1 MSNNM
6 DESNSNDVQPLAPSD
21 RPPWLIH
28 VEGRIAEENE
38 QFDSGA
44 IYFEIIRDLL
54 LAPDSDDT
62 AVPKAIKQFNE
73 HYVAGFAGEDFGRR
87 QPPEYAAGNI
97 LNEISIAVF
106 ETVGKVSFTD
116 IRHDRL
122 ANFLIGIKRE
132 AADELSKEDP
142 HFVYFGW
149 GLEAAAAEDWNS
161 SHAQGVTR
169 DNEFRTASQ
178 ASHSWVNKSALLAKL
193 FSAGLLDADGTRW
206 ISGDF
211 ESAFETRTS
220 GDLETNI
227 GRKAQVVA
235 QANYILIAGDAYIKE
250 VKQPSKKYRV
260 EVTPARWK
268 LWASKLQE
276 VADAASIDAE
286 WDLKNRAQK
295 AYEKMVELYPE
306 AFKTEETQVDKV

>member
-1 MSNNM
+1 MSNNI
-6 DESNSNDVQPLAPSD
+6 DESKSNDVQPLATSD
-21 RPPWLIH
+21 RPPWLAH
-28 VEGRIAEENE
+28 VEDRIAEGNE

-44 IYFEIIRDLL
+44 MYFEIIRDLL

-62 AVPKAIKQFNE
+62 AIPKAMKRFHE
-73 HYVAGFAGEDFGRR
+73 HYVAGFAGKDFGRR
-87 QPPEYAAGNI
+87 QPPEYAAGDV

-106 ETVGKVSFTD
+106 ETVGKISFTD

-122 ANFLIGIKRE
+122 ANFLIGIKRD
-132 AADELSKEDP
+132 AADEFSKE
-142 HFVYFGW
+142 
-149 GLEAAAAEDWNS
+149 AAVAEDWNS

-178 ASHSWVNKSALLAKL
+178 TSHSWVNKSALLAKL

-220 GDLETNI
+220 GELATNI

-260 EVTPARWK
+260 EVTPARWN

-276 VADAASIDAE
+276 VADTASIDAE
-286 WDLKNRAQK
+286 WDLKSRAQK

>member
-1 MSNNM
+1 MSNNI
-6 DESNSNDVQPLAPSD
+6 DESKSNDVPPLAPSD

-28 VEGRIAEENE
+28 IEDRIAEENE
-38 QFDSGA
+38 QSDSGA

-54 LAPDSDDT
+54 LAPDDDDT
-62 AVPKAIKQFNE
+62 AVSKAIKRFNE

-87 QPPEYAAGNI
+87 QPPEYAAGDI

-106 ETVGKVSFTD
+106 GTVGKVSLTD

-122 ANFLIGIKRE
+122 ANFLAGIKRD
-132 AADELSKEDP
+132 AADEFNRENP
-142 HFVYFGW
+142 QFVYSGR

-178 ASHSWVNKSALLAKL
+178 ASHSGVNKSALLAKL
-193 FSAGLLDADGTRW
+193 FSARLLDADGTRW

-220 GDLETNI
+220 GDLATNI
-227 GRKAQVVA
+227 GRKA
-235 QANYILIAGDAYIKE
+235 
-250 VKQPSKKYRV
+250 
-260 EVTPARWK
+260 
-268 LWASKLQE
+268 
-276 VADAASIDAE
+276 
-286 WDLKNRAQK
+286 
-295 AYEKMVELYPE
+295 
-306 AFKTEETQVDKV
+306 

>member
-1 MSNNM
+1 MTNVV
-6 DESNSNDVQPLAPSD
+6 DEPKATEAGLSAASE
-21 RPPWLIH
+21 RPPWLSY
-28 VEGRIAEENE
+28 VEDRITEENE

-44 IYFEIIRDLL
+44 IYFEIVRDLL
-54 LAPDSDDT
+54 LAPDDDDT
-62 AVPKAIKQFNE
+62 AVSKAIKRFNE
-73 HYVAGFAGEDFGRR
+73 NYVAGFAGEDFGRR
-87 QPPEYAAGNI
+87 QPPEYAAGDI

-122 ANFLIGIKRE
+122 ANFLIGLKRD
-132 AADELSKEDP
+132 AAGEFKKEDP
-142 HFVYFGW
+142 QFVYFGW
-149 GLEAAAAEDWNS
+149 GLEAAAADDWND
-161 SHAQGVTR
+161 SHAEGVTT

-178 ASHSWVNKSALLAKL
+178 ASDSWVNKSALLAKL

-220 GDLETNI
+220 GDLSSNI
-227 GRKAQVVA
+227 GRKAQLVA
-235 QANYILIAGDAYIKE
+235 QANYILIAGDTYIKE

-268 LWASKLQE
+268 LWASKMRE
-276 VADAASIDAE
+276 VTDASSVDAE

-306 AFKTEETQVDKV
+306 AFKTE